1 VDSSS
6 ALKQQAG
13 ATPGKLVLIGV
24 LAVVFAGVLYR
35 QFGSSQADAP
45 QAAATADAP
54 TRRAP
59 DIAQIKARAGKDQ
72 KAADSGFGKKT
83 DVIVHWPIPEIA
95 TVTQYDPFGLPAR
108 FPQPKVATA
117 EGAAGGDDVAKS
129 EDAAA
134 KTASADKQ
142 LEDYRAKLEEL
153 RHKGVQVI
161 IKQHDEYA
169 AMIGNQTYRV
179 GDEIDGFK
187 VVAIDV
193 DGVHIARDLS
203 K

>member
-13 ATPGKLVLIGV
+13 VTPGKLVLIGV
-24 LAVVFAGVLYR
+24 LAVVLAGVLYR
-35 QFGSSQADAP
+35 QFGPARADAP
-45 QAAATADAP
+45 PVAADAP
-54 TRRAP
+54 ARRAP
-59 DIAQIKARAGKDQ
+59 DIAQIKAHAGKNER
-72 KAADSGFGKKT
+72 AADSGFGKKA
-83 DVIVHWPIPEIA
+83 DIVVHWPTPDIA
-95 TVTQYDPFGLPAR
+95 TVTQYDPFALPTR

-117 EGAAGGDDVAKS
+117 EGGAAGDDATEHV
-129 EDAAA
+129 DAAA
-134 KTASADKQ
+134 KTAAADKQ
-142 LEDYRAKLEEL
+142 LEDFRAKLEAL

-161 IKQHDEYA
+161 IKQHNEYA
-169 AMIGNQTYRV
+169 AMIGDQTYRV

-187 VVAIDV
+187 VISIDV

>member
-13 ATPGKLVLIGV
+13 VTPGKLVLIGV
-24 LAVVFAGVLYR
+24 LTVVLAGVLYR
-35 QFGSSQADAP
+35 QFGPARADAP
-45 QAAATADAP
+45 PAAADAP

-59 DIAQIKARAGKDQ
+59 DIAQIKAHAGKNE
-72 KAADSGFGKKT
+72 KTADSGFGRKA
-83 DVIVHWPIPEIA
+83 DIVVHWPTPEIA
-95 TVTQYDPFGLPAR
+95 TVTQYDPFALPAR
-108 FPQPKVATA
+108 FPQPKVLTA
-117 EGAAGGDDVAKS
+117 EGTVAGDDTGEHENTASK
-129 EDAAA
+129 AAA
-134 KTASADKQ
+134 VDKQ
-142 LEDYRAKLEEL
+142 LEDYRAKLDAL

-161 IKQHDEYA
+161 IKQHNEYA
-169 AMIGNQTYRV
+169 AMIGDQTYRV

-187 VVAIDV
+187 VISIDV